1 MNSPDNSTSKLIDEI
16 NELKKRYESLK
27 SSFDSLVEEQRR
39 SQTEF
44 LASRDSAEKR
54 LSSIFRVAPTGIGV
68 VVNRVVM
75 EVNPKLIEITGYSK
89 EELIDK
95 NSRMLYASDEEYDF
109 VGKEKYKQIK
119 ETGSGSVETKWLRK
133 DGEIIDVLLASTPI
147 DASDLSKGVTF
158 TALDITKRKRGEAKL
173 KRSEYLLN
181 KAQEIAHVGSWSLDL
196 KTNKLTW
203 SDEIFRIF
211 GLDRNECEQ
220 TYKTFIEAVHP
231 DDRETVDSAYRTSIE
246 KGQDTYEIEH
256 RVVLKNSGEVRYV
269 IERCEHMKDS
279 DGNITGSIGM
289 VQDITENKLVEARIR
304 EKDIQFRKLSA
315 NVSDLI
321 FQFTRKP
328 DGTYCVPIASEGIK
342 NIFGCTPED
351 VEDNFEP
358 IAKVIHPDDAERVI
372 EKIEYSAENLTYFT
386 CEFRVCIPGKPV
398 QWIFS
403 RSSPEKLPDGSITW
417 YGFNADITDRKHAEE
432 QLRKLSRAADQSIN
446 AVIITN
452 TKGVIEY
459 ANPAVTELTGFTN
472 EELLGINLW
481 PFCSRNEPN
490 NNCDEIWNTINKG
503 NVWKGEIS
511 NIRKNGEHYWES
523 AIYSPIFNEQG
534 KILNFLAIKKD
545 VTRDKQLAEELVQ
558 AKEKA
563 EESDRLKSA
572 FLANISHEIRTPMN
586 GIMGFAELLRQP
598 DLSSEQIHEY
608 IQIIEKSGQRMLNLI
623 NDITDIA
630 RIEAGQMKFVI
641 RESNINEIVKEI
653 YKFFLPEAERKGLD
667 ISFITTLSTE
677 EAVFKTDRDK
687 LYATLSNLIKNS
699 LKFTFKGSIDFG
711 YHKKGELLEF
721 FVKDTGIGIAS
732 EKQAS
737 VFERFIQAD
746 MSNTRSSEGIGLG
759 LSISKAYIEMLG
771 GKIWMESEEGKGS
784 TFYFTI
790 PFNK

>member
-1 MNSPDNSTSKLIDEI
+1 MNSSQNSTSKLIDEI
-16 NELKKRYESLK
+16 NEHIKRYESLK
-27 SSFDSLVEEQRR
+27 SSFDSLVAEQRR

-68 VVNRVVM
+68 VVNRILT

-109 VGKEKYKQIK
+109 VGKKKYKQIK

-289 VQDITENKLVEARIR
+289 VQDIT
-304 EKDIQFRKLSA
+304 
-315 NVSDLI
+315 
-321 FQFTRKP
+321 
-328 DGTYCVPIASEGIK
+328 
-342 NIFGCTPED
+342 
-351 VEDNFEP
+351 
-358 IAKVIHPDDAERVI
+358 
-372 EKIEYSAENLTYFT
+372 
-386 CEFRVCIPGKPV
+386 
-398 QWIFS
+398 
-403 RSSPEKLPDGSITW
+403 
-417 YGFNADITDRKHAEE
+417 DRKHAEE
-432 QLRKLSRAADQSIN
+432 QLRKLSRAVEQSIN

-481 PFCSRNEPN
+481 PFCCRNEPN
-490 NNCDEIWNTINKG
+490 NNCDEIWDTINKG
-503 NVWKGEIS
+503 NAWKGEIS

-534 KILNFLAIKKD
+534 EILNFLAIKKD

-586 GIMGFAELLRQP
+586 GIMGFAELLREP
-598 DLSSEQIHEY
+598 DLSSEQIQEY

-653 YKFFLPEAERKGLD
+653 YKFFLPEAERKGLN

-746 MSNTRSSEGIGLG
+746 MSNSRISEGTGLG
-759 LSISKAYIEMLG
+759 LSISKAYVEMLG